1 MPRISKVKKKAVKTK
16 TKTVIKP
23 KIKSANK
30 IKETNKGPIK
40 ISKTYIPKDTEKYM
54 CEKHK
59 VFFRMKLQE
68 WRKELVKSNNDA
80 LYNGSMDDNSI
91 SADIVDQ
98 ANSYTDKNVEMKAI
112 NRQIK
117 LISEIDKALFRIKL
131 NEWKKE
137 LIKANN
143 EALYNGSMDD
153 NNISADLV
161 DQASSYIDKNVEMKA
176 INRQIKL
183 ISEIDK
189 ALRRIMDDTYGYC
202 LDTAEPIG
210 LKRLMARPVAK
221 YTIAAQEKHEKDE
234 KVHADD

>member
-1 MPRISKVKKKAVKTK
+1 MPKTTKNKKKVVKTK
-16 TKTVIKP
+16 TKKTT
-23 KIKSANK
+23 K
-30 IKETNKGPIK
+30 IKETKKTLIK
-40 ISKTYIPKDTEKYM
+40 ISKTYVPKDSEKYM

-59 VFFRMKLQE
+59 VYFRMKLQE
-68 WRKELVKSNNDA
+68 WRKELVKANNEA

-98 ANSYTDKNVEMKAI
+98 ASSYTDKNVEMKAI

-117 LISEIDKALFRIKL
+117 LISEIDKALMRIK
-131 NEWKKE
+131 
-137 LIKANN
+137 
-143 EALYNGSMDD
+143 
-153 NNISADLV
+153 
-161 DQASSYIDKNVEMKA
+161 
-176 INRQIKL
+176 
-183 ISEIDK
+183 
-189 ALRRIMDDTYGYC
+189 DDTYGYC

>member
-1 MPRISKVKKKAVKTK
+1 MPKTSKLKKKKIT
-16 TKTVIKP
+16 
-23 KIKSANK
+23 KIKSK
-30 IKETNKGPIK
+30 SVSKPKPKTVSKLKEINKGLIK

-59 VFFRMKLQE
+59 VFFKIKLQD
-68 WRKELVKSNNDA
+68 WKKELVKANNEA

-98 ANSYTDKNVEMKAI
+98 ASSYTDKNVEMKAI

-117 LISEIDKALFRIKL
+117 LISEIDKALLRIK
-131 NEWKKE
+131 
-137 LIKANN
+137 
-143 EALYNGSMDD
+143 
-153 NNISADLV
+153 
-161 DQASSYIDKNVEMKA
+161 
-176 INRQIKL
+176 
-183 ISEIDK
+183 
-189 ALRRIMDDTYGYC
+189 DDTYGYC

-221 YTIAAQEKHEKDE
+221 YTIAAQEKHEKNE